1 MKRWFA
7 MFLAAAITLSMAACT
22 ADKPAETTPP
32 TTTAAT
38 TEPTILPTT
47 EPTTE
52 PSTAPTVSEI
62 VSYPL
67 HVEDKYSDLAVSIP
81 KIIYNTTGSENGL
94 PGNIYLFEGYVEQV
108 VTTNDDSGAFVY
120 TDAHVRTDNGLV
132 TVSNMFKTIYDAY
145 VSAYGAEVAA
155 SLYPENISDY
165 VLPQRGET
173 ARFIAIYIGYS
184 NKSNMPVFY
193 LGACESLYEIADL
206 QDPTD
211 NIVSGNQTPVATEP
225 AKPQETNPPATT
237 APKPT
242 DPPATTT
249 PPKETEP
256 PATTQPPAGPTKGE
270 QNALKRAKEYLRV
283 MPFSHQGLIEQLEY
297 EGFTTSEATYAADN
311 CGADWNE
318 QALKKAKDYL
328 ALMPFSYSGLIKQLQ
343 YEDYTKSQ
351 ASYGADNCGAD
362 WYEQA
367 VKAAKNYLDLMSFSR
382 SGLISQLEYEGF
394 THDQA
399 VYGAEQ
405 NGL

>member
-7 MFLAAAITLSMAACT
+7 IILAAAIALSMAACT
-22 ADKPAETTPP
+22 AEQPPETTPP
-32 TTTAAT
+32 TTTTATTEAT
-38 TEPTILPTT
+38 TEPTTAPATAPST
-47 EPTTE
+47 EP
-52 PSTAPTVSEI
+52 PVMEI
-62 VSYPL
+62 VTYPL
-67 HVEDKYSDLAVSIP
+67 YVEDKYSDLAVSIP

-108 VTTNDDSGAFVY
+108 VTTNDDSGAFAY
-120 TDAHVRTDNGLV
+120 ADAHVRTDNGLV

-155 SLYPENISDY
+155 SMYPENISDY
-165 VLPQRGET
+165 VLPKMGET

-193 LGACESLYEIADL
+193 LGACDSLYEIADL

-211 NIVSGNQTPVATEP
+211 KTGFGNQPPVGTEP
-225 AKPQETNPPATT
+225 TKHQETNPPATT

-242 DPPATTT
+242 EPPATTA
-249 PPKETEP
+249 PKETEP
-256 PATTQPPAGPTKGE
+256 PATTQPPAGPTTGE
-270 QNALKRAKEYLRV
+270 RNALKKANDYLRL
-283 MPFSHQGLIEQLEY
+283 MAFSYQGLIEQLKY
-297 EGFTTSEATYAADN
+297 EGFTTAESTYAADN

-328 ALMPFSYSGLIKQLQ
+328 DMMPFSYSGLIKQLQ

-351 ASYGADNCGAD
+351 ATYGADNCGAD

-367 VKAAKNYLDLMSFSR
+367 VRAAKNYLDLMSFSR
-382 SGLISQLEYEGF
+382 AELISQLEYEGY